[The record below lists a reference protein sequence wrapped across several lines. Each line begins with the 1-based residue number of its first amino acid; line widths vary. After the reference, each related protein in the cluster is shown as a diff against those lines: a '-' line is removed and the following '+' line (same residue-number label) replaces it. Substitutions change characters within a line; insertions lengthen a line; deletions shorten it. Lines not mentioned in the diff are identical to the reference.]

1 MDYTRM
7 SLNDRQR
14 GSCRVIQ
21 KEPCIHY
28 RYKEELLLAC
38 IGGAVD
44 TLSEQLSNLTPANW
58 KELTRLFDIH
68 GIGPLVYNYLNHVSM
83 LQNLPP
89 EACQWLKTSYQ
100 KNGARN
106 FVLYSELN
114 VILSEFNRA
123 QIPVIVLKG
132 AYLAEVFYDD
142 ISLRQMSDIDILIR
156 MQDMDGA
163 CDVMQRLGYNLDKSK
178 IPIYHDSSCHL
189 PPFRKPGAFRVEIHR
204 SIDLPQT
211 PFQVDVRELWERMR
225 PVVLSGVPCHVLCAE
240 DLLLHLCIHLYQ
252 DRFKVGLRHFY
263 DIRVLFDRYGN
274 QLDLNVLKRRAKKW
288 GMNRPFYL
296 GLYLSDRFFNIDI
309 PIDWTEAEFA
319 QDINPTVIMEAKE
332 LIFPTDFE
340 NLVLDNFAKILAADT
355 PLEKIKALLRKIFP
369 SKSFIAQ
376 KFSLSR
382 GSLRNYLMYYP
393 RWFLDTVK
401 RYWLKKNRR
410 TITGL
415 LHGRQDVLESLDI
428 AHKKQHFSKWMGYY

>member
-1 MDYTRM
+1 M
-7 SLNDRQR
+7 
-14 GSCRVIQ
+14 IQ
-21 KEPCIHY
+21 KKPSIHY
-28 RYKEELLLAC
+28 NYQEELLLAC
-38 IGGAVD
+38 IGGAAD
-44 TLSEQLSNLTPANW
+44 TLSEQLSNLTPAKW
-58 KELTRLFDIH
+58 KELIRLFDIH

-106 FVLYSELN
+106 FVLYSNLN

-132 AYLAEVFYDD
+132 AYLAEAFYDD

-156 MQDMDGA
+156 LQDMDSA
-163 CDVMQRLGYNLDKSK
+163 CDVMQRLGYNHDKNK
-178 IPIYHDSSCHL
+178 IPFTRDHSCHL
-189 PPFRKPGAFRVEIHR
+189 PSFRKPGAFTVDIHW
-204 SIDLPQT
+204 SIDSPQT

-240 DLLLHLCIHLYQ
+240 DLLLHLCIHLYSNC
-252 DRFKVGLRHFY
+252 FKVGLRHFY

-274 QLDLNVLKRRAKKW
+274 QLDLNVLKQRAKKW

-309 PIDWTEAEFA
+309 PIDWTEAKFTR
-319 QDINPTVIMEAKE
+319 DINPTVIMEAKE
-332 LIFPTDFE
+332 QIFSTDLE
-340 NLVLDNFAKILAADT
+340 DLVLDRFAKILAAGT

-382 GSLRNYLMYYP
+382 GSLRNYLVYYP
-393 RWFLDTVK
+393 RWFLHTVK

-415 LHGRQDVLESLDI
+415 LNGRQDVLESLDI
-428 AHKKQHFSKWMGYY
+428 KQHFFKWMGYY